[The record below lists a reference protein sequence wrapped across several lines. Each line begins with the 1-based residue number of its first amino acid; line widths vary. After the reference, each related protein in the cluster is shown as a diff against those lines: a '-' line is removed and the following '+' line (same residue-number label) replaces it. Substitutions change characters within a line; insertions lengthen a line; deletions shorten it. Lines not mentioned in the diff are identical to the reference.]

1 MEESTS
7 VSIAVWPHGA
17 QPKLNVLPEV
27 AESPATYVVG
37 IPGISNVDIF
47 FESRD
52 QLEEW
57 METLRCLV
65 VDTYALDQDVIDLR
79 GDDPPEESRIVNIHD
94 IVNNVSREFVEAHL
108 GGEETKHCNKCD
120 GTVTV

>member
-17 QPKLNVLPEV
+17 QPQLNVLPQVNER
-27 AESPATYVVG
+27 PATYVVE
-37 IPGISNVDIF
+37 IPGMSRVGIF

-52 QLEEW
+52 ELEEW
-57 METLRCLV
+57 METLRCLL
-65 VDTYALDQDVIDLR
+65 VDTYVT
-79 GDDPPEESRIVNIHD
+79 DPPEESRIVNIHD
-94 IVNNVSREFVEAHL
+94 IANNVSREFVEAHL